1 MAVHGALLAQQSIA
15 DASGAAGSHG
25 YLARIAAQAGQ
36 PLQAAGLAAAA
47 LATFEAID
55 NRFGQWIAYFD
66 LGQALLGSHP
76 AEGLACLLRAEDLA
90 RQMNDPVADKIRDF
104 VLGNRADHQSAE
116 DFARMLAATRDG
128 AQALIEGL
136 FSQVRA
142 AVEAG
147 ELDLY
152 AAPGADDGR

>member
-1 MAVHGALLAQQSIA
+1 M
-15 DASGAAGSHG
+15 
-25 YLARIAAQAGQ
+25 
-36 PLQAAGLAAAA
+36 
-47 LATFEAID
+47 
-55 NRFGQWIAYFD
+55 
-66 LGQALLGSHP
+66 LGSHR

-90 RQMNDPVADKIRDF
+90 RQINDPVADEIRDF
-104 VLGNRADHQSAE
+104 VLGMRADHQSAE
-116 DFARMLAATRDG
+116 DFARELAATRDG